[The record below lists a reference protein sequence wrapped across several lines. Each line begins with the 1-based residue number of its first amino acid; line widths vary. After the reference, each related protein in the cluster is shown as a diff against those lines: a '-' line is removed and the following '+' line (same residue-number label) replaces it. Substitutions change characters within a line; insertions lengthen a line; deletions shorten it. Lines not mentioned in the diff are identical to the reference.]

1 MILISLKVTSALRVD
16 KLVDIIYTKTMP
28 FISIRSTIVTT
39 WRRHGM
45 RVFVDIDAKKWK
57 RGGDAKVSCARS

>member
-28 FISIRSTIVTT
+28 FVSIRSTTVTT
-39 WRRHGM
+39 WRHRIH
-45 RVFVDIDAKKWK
+45 VFVDIDAKKWK
-57 RGGDAKVSCARS
+57 RGGDAKVSSARS